1 MDDSGDGSTVCA
13 IASTT
18 AVINGANL
26 SYEIRGDGDH
36 PIVCISGG
44 LGTVQ
49 FAFEQQLSH
58 FGKRGSGF
66 KIVSFDPRGF
76 GASRPAKR
84 LEENHYVQ
92 GALDA
97 EALMRHLSIP
107 RYSCLGWCG
116 GGSAALILAARY
128 PSRIMTLVVW
138 GTKAYITPNELEYL
152 ESIRDISTWNP
163 KIYDSLF
170 QIYGDSL
177 QSSWS
182 SVIASVKQVA
192 SKNDGDIC
200 KGELCNIKCPTLI
213 LHGARDPMVP
223 CLHSEYLHIHIA
235 SSKLVVMDEGKHN
248 LHIKHS
254 DYFNRTV
261 EEFLSTEMSL

>member
-1 MDDSGDGSTVCA
+1 MEDSGNNSTVRA

-36 PIVCISGG
+36 PIVCIPGG
-44 LGTVQ
+44 LGTAQ
-49 FAFEQQLSH
+49 FAFEQQLSY
-58 FGKRGSGF
+58 FGRKGSGF

-84 LEENHYVQ
+84 FEGNFYIQ
-92 GALDA
+92 DALDA
-97 EALMRHLSIP
+97 AALMRHLSIP
-107 RYSCLGWCG
+107 NYSCLGWCG
-116 GGSAALILAARY
+116 GGTAALIMAARY
-128 PSRIMTLVVW
+128 PSRIMRLVVW

-163 KIYDSLF
+163 KVRDPLYH
-170 QIYGDSL
+170 IYGDSL
-177 QSSWS
+177 QSLWTD
-182 SVIASVKQVA
+182 VIATVNKIT

-200 KGELCNIKCPTLI
+200 KGELCSIKCPTLI

-223 CLHSEYLHIHIA
+223 CLHSEYLHSHIA
-235 SSKLVVMDEGKHN
+235 SSKLVVMDDGKHN

-261 EEFLSTEMSL
+261 EEFLSTEMNL